1 MGAGRSRRGHT
12 VAEERQGRLHGFE
25 DASPRPATRARRR
38 WRDHRLQMNPFVLCR
53 ASRSGGEAMNSFTP
67 LLLGAGASLALVSGA
82 SAADLPSL
90 SAMSGLRYGRE
101 ILSSS
106 CAIRMR

>member
-1 MGAGRSRRGHT
+1 
-12 VAEERQGRLHGFE
+12 
-25 DASPRPATRARRR
+25 
-38 WRDHRLQMNPFVLCR
+38 MNPFVLCR
-53 ASRSGGEAMNSFTP
+53 ASRSGGEATNSFAP
-67 LLLGAGASLALVSGA
+67 LLLGAGASFALVSGA

-90 SAMSGLRYGRE
+90 SAVSGLRCGPE